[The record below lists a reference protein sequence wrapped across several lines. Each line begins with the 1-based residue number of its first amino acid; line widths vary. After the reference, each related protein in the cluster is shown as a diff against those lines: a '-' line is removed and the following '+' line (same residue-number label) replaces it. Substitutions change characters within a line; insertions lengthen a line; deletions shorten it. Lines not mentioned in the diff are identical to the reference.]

1 MLNTNKTLRRAVSIG
16 AMACGIVL
24 IILCLVLA
32 FTGSTLSFRGPLLV
46 IGAVAF
52 FLGLYLYPTVFHH
65 RTIVN
70 VIFLFP
76 LLFTFVVTV
85 ILPFALGIFYS
96 LTDWTGIR
104 YTEFVGLKNY
114 ITMFQSKDFIYSIV
128 LTIIFVVINLI
139 LVNFVAFCLALLCTS
154 KIRGVG
160 FFRAAFF
167 LPNLIGGIVL
177 GYIWQFIFN
186 KVFLTLFNTNFSILA
201 DANGA
206 FLAIIVVYVWQ
217 YAGYIMMIY
226 ITGLQQVPRDVIE
239 ASAIDGASPFR
250 TLFAIKI
257 PMIASTFTIC
267 TFLTL
272 TSAFKQFDVNLSL
285 TGGTPARMMGSTIY
299 SNGTEMLAL
308 NIYKTAVSK
317 SDYATAQAKA
327 VLFFIML
334 AAVSLIQVRIS
345 NKREVEM

>member
-16 AMACGIVL
+16 AMACGIVP

-46 IGAVAF
+46 IGAAAF

-85 ILPFALGIFYS
+85 ILPFALGIFY
-96 LTDWTGIR
+96 
-104 YTEFVGLKNY
+104 
-114 ITMFQSKDFIYSIV
+114 
-128 LTIIFVVINLI
+128 
-139 LVNFVAFCLALLCTS
+139 
-154 KIRGVG
+154 
-160 FFRAAFF
+160 
-167 LPNLIGGIVL
+167 
-177 GYIWQFIFN
+177 
-186 KVFLTLFNTNFSILA
+186 
-201 DANGA
+201 
-206 FLAIIVVYVWQ
+206 
-217 YAGYIMMIY
+217 
-226 ITGLQQVPRDVIE
+226 
-239 ASAIDGASPFR
+239 
-250 TLFAIKI
+250 
-257 PMIASTFTIC
+257 
-267 TFLTL
+267 
-272 TSAFKQFDVNLSL
+272 SL